1 MDAGPLRTPCHS
13 ALKVYHR
20 AQVVA
25 AGYWNSDGS
34 LALGGAKGEPGK
46 YLERHSRGRGRITKA
61 TRTLWLVALRQ
72 YNHHAIAK
80 SLENLNKSERC
91 RTNDAW
97 KCEQSRPPVS
107 TANDTSR
114 LFLAGPLHNPQ
125 QGPHRD
131 ARRTFRSIR
140 LGVVTPGSSG
150 NVEMRP

>member
-1 MDAGPLRTPCHS
+1 MPGLLRTRRHS
-13 ALKVYHR
+13 ALKVYHH
-20 AQVVA
+20 AQEICGCFTA
-25 AGYWNSDGS
+25 YSDGY
-34 LALGGAKGEPGK
+34 LATGGAKGEPGK

-97 KCEQSRPPVS
+97 KCEQSRTPVS